1 MTYFYTIG
9 SRLVQPLLLAHPLE
23 SMEPD
28 DGQGVKRRH
37 AVIFDPAGLNETPL
51 KYTAGMVLA
60 ISVDAE
66 VSNVADCLPMVR
78 LAIKTPD
85 QKVQLVTP
93 KPTHFFSP
101 RGDGSAGHRLLTD
114 ALMSHQARIKDLKL
128 QWKPDIKSLLVNLNR
143 VLS

>member
-1 MTYFYTIG
+1 M
-9 SRLVQPLLLAHPLE
+9 
-23 SMEPD
+23 
-28 DGQGVKRRH
+28 
-37 AVIFDPAGLNETPL
+37 IFDPAGLNETPL

-66 VSNVADCLPMVR
+66 VSNVSDCLPMLR

-101 RGDGSAGHRLLTD
+101 RGDESGHRLLTD
-114 ALMSHQARIKDLKL
+114 ALMSHQARGE
-128 QWKPDIKSLLVNLNR
+128 
-143 VLS
+143 LSPLSNPAFGF

>member
-1 MTYFYTIG
+1 MNVEFIEWDVNHVITI
-9 SRLVQPLLLAHPLE
+9 SLISE
-23 SMEPD
+23 
-28 DGQGVKRRH
+28 GQGVKQRH

-66 VSNVADCLPMVR
+66 VSNVSDCLPMLR

-101 RGDGSAGHRLLTD
+101 RGDGSGHRLLTD
-114 ALMSHQARIKDLKL
+114 ALMSHQARE
-128 QWKPDIKSLLVNLNR
+128 
-143 VLS
+143 

>member
-1 MTYFYTIG
+1 M
-9 SRLVQPLLLAHPLE
+9 
-23 SMEPD
+23 
-28 DGQGVKRRH
+28 
-37 AVIFDPAGLNETPL
+37 IFDPAGLNETPL

-93 KPTHFFSP
+93 KTTHFFRP
-101 RGDGSAGHRLLTD
+101 RGEGSGHRLLTD
-114 ALMSHQARIKDLKL
+114 ALMSHQVRGGQFVK
-128 QWKPDIKSLLVNLNR
+128 KSEGFFRECFSAGV
-143 VLS
+143 V